1 MSDSNETR
9 GRQRQI
15 HFSFEFFPPKSVD
28 AEASW
33 WRSVEELS
41 AYDPGFVSVTY
52 GAGATS
58 QTPTYAA
65 VKRLVDETRLA
76 TASHLT
82 VVKASKGEVDDV
94 IRRFR
99 DAGIRRFVALRGDPP
114 GGIGTAYS
122 PHPGGYANAAALVSA
137 LKAIDQDFD
146 ISVSAYPEKHPE
158 SADRTAD
165 IAMLKAK
172 ADNGADRA
180 LTQFFFDNDV
190 FEDYLNEVRR
200 AGITIPVVPGIMPI
214 QNLAQLKRF
223 AAMCG
228 ASVPAFVERRFEG
241 LDDDPEGRFEAA
253 ADLAAEQVQDLVA
266 RGVGDFHFYTMN
278 KSKLMAAVLDRL
290 GIRPGRALADAVP
303 ERLRA

>member
-1 MSDSNETR
+1 MSESTETR
-9 GRQRQI
+9 GRKRAI
-15 HFSFEFFPPKSVD
+15 DFSFEFFPPKT
-28 AEASW
+28 AEAEAGW
-33 WRSVEELS
+33 WRSVEELA
-41 AYDPGFVSVTY
+41 AYEPGFVSVTY

-58 QTPTYAA
+58 QAPTYAA
-65 VKRLVDETRLA
+65 VKRLVDETRLQ

-82 VVKASKGEVDDV
+82 VVKAGKGEVDDV

-137 LKAIDQDFD
+137 LKAIDDFD

-158 SADRTAD
+158 SADRAAD
-165 IAMLKAK
+165 VAMLKAK
-172 ADNGADRA
+172 AENGADRA

-190 FEDYLNEVRR
+190 FEDYLNDVRR
-200 AGITIPVVPGIMPI
+200 AGIAIPVVPGIMPI

-241 LDDDPEGRFEAA
+241 LDDDPDGRFEAA

-266 RGVGDFHFYTMN
+266 RGIADFHFYTMN
-278 KSKLMAAVLDRL
+278 KSKLMTAVLDRL
-290 GIRPGRALADAVP
+290 GIKPGDTLSDAVP
-303 ERLRA
+303 ERMRA

>member
-1 MSDSNETR
+1 MSANNEAR
-9 GRQRQI
+9 GNDRAI
-15 HFSFEFFPPKSVD
+15 GFSFEFFPPKKPE

-33 WRSVEELS
+33 WRSVQALS
-41 AYDPGFVSVTY
+41 AYSPEFVSVTY

-58 QTPTYAA
+58 QAPTYAA
-65 VKRLVDETRLA
+65 VKRLVDETDLV

-82 VVKASKGEVDDV
+82 VVKATSGEVDDV

-122 PHPGGYANAAALVSA
+122 PHPGGYSNAAALVSA
-137 LKAIDQDFD
+137 LKTIGDFD

-158 SADRTAD
+158 SADRTGD

-190 FEDYLNEVRR
+190 FEDYLNDVRR

-214 QNLAQLKRF
+214 QNIKQLKNF
-223 AAMCG
+223 AARCG
-228 ASVPAFVERRFEG
+228 ANVPAFVDSRFEG
-241 LDDDPEGRFEAA
+241 LDDDLPGQFEAA
-253 ADLAAEQVQDLVA
+253 ADLAAEQVLDLQR
-266 RGVGDFHFYTMN
+266 RGLSEFHFYTMN
-278 KSKLMAAVLDRL
+278 RSKLQIAVLDRL
-290 GIRPGRALADAVP
+290 GIMPDDTQIGAAP